1 MKRWIVLC
9 LSLLVLAGCAPVAS
23 QDKGE
28 EKKLSVVTTVFPAYD
43 WVREIVGENSENVDI
58 TWLMKSGVDVHSYQ
72 PTVDDLVTIS
82 NCDVLVY
89 VGGESESWME
99 EALAQGGKEGRVV
112 VNLMEELGDRV
123 KEEEPLPGVEE
134 DHDHDHDHDHDEEHQ
149 HEMDEHIWL
158 SLKNAVTL
166 TQTLAQKLG
175 QADPDHAQN
184 YLDAQKS
191 YQTKLE
197 QLDQEYQTMAQGAKY
212 DTVLFCD
219 RFPFRYLM
227 DDYGI
232 QYYAAFAGC
241 SAETEASFETV
252 AFLATTL
259 EGLDL
264 PCVLTIEGSDG
275 SLARTVWENTSQNK
289 QTVAQLNSLQ
299 AVTQQQAQQGLTYL
313 SAMEENLQVLT
324 KALNGV
330 G

>member
-1 MKRWIVLC
+1 MKRMIVLC
-9 LSLLVLAGCAPVAS
+9 LSLLLLAGCAPVAS

-43 WVREIVGENSENVDI
+43 WVREIVRENSENVDI

-134 DHDHDHDHDHDEEHQ
+134 DHDHDHEEEHE
-149 HEMDEHIWL
+149 HEADEHIWL

-175 QADPDHAQN
+175 QVDPNHAQS
-184 YLDAQKS
+184 YLEAQKS

-197 QLDQEYQTMAQGAKY
+197 QLDQDYQTMVQGAKY

-259 EGLDL
+259 EGLNL

-289 QTVAQLNSLQ
+289 QTMAQLNSLQ
-299 AVTQQQAQQGLTYL
+299 AVTQQQVQGGLTYL
-313 SAMEENLQVLT
+313 SAMEDNLQ
-324 KALNGV
+324 ALAQALQSEG
-330 G
+330 

>member
-1 MKRWIVLC
+1 MI
-9 LSLLVLAGCAPVAS
+9 LAGCAPAS
-23 QDKGE
+23 PQEKGE
-28 EKKLSVVTTVFPAYD
+28 EKKLSVVSTVFPAYD
-43 WVREIVGENSENVDI
+43 WVRELVGEDNQNVEV
-58 TWLMKSGVDVHSYQ
+58 TWLMKNGVDVHSYQ
-72 PTVDDLVTIS
+72 PTVDDLVSIA

-89 VGGESESWME
+89 VGGESESWMK

-112 VNLMEELGDRV
+112 VNLMEELGEGV

-134 DHDHDHDHDHDEEHQ
+134 DHDHDHNHEEGHE

-158 SLKNAVTL
+158 SLKHAVTL
-166 TQTLAQKLG
+166 TQALAQKLG
-175 QADPDHAQN
+175 QVDPHHAQN
-184 YLDAQKS
+184 YLEAQKS

-197 QLDQEYQTMAQGAKY
+197 QLDQAYQSMVQGAKY

-219 RFPFRYLM
+219 RFPFRYLL

-232 QYYAAFAGC
+232 QYYAAFSGC

-275 SLARTVWENTSQNK
+275 SLARTVWENTNQNK

-313 SAMEENLQVLT
+313 SAMEANLQALT
-324 KALNGV
+324 QAMN
-330 G
+330 

>member
-1 MKRWIVLC
+1 MKRWMLLC
-9 LSLLVLAGCAPVAS
+9 LSLLVLAGCTPAAT

-43 WVREIVGENSENVDI
+43 WVRELVGEDNQNVDI
-58 TWLMKSGVDVHSYQ
+58 TWLMNSGVDVHSYQ

-89 VGGESESWME
+89 VGGESESWMK

-112 VNLMEELGDRV
+112 VNLMEVLGEGV
-123 KEEEPLPGVEE
+123 KEEEPLPGLDD
-134 DHDHDHDHDHDEEHQ
+134 DHDHDHEEDHEH
-149 HEMDEHIWL
+149 EADEHIWL
-158 SLKNAVTL
+158 SLKHAVTL
-166 TQTLAQKLG
+166 TQTLAQTLG
-175 QADPDHAQN
+175 QVDPEHAQS
-184 YLDAQKS
+184 YLDAQKT
-191 YQTKLE
+191 YQAKLE
-197 QLDQEYQTMAQGAKY
+197 QLDQDYQSMVQGAKY

-219 RFPFRYLM
+219 RFPFRYLL

-232 QYYAAFAGC
+232 HYYAAFSGC

-252 AFLATTL
+252 AFLAKTL
-259 EGLDL
+259 QGLDL
-264 PCVLTIEGSDG
+264 PCVLTIEGNDG

-289 QTVAQLNSLQ
+289 QTVSQLNALQ

-324 KALNGV
+324 KALNGE

>member
-1 MKRWIVLC
+1 MKRMIVLC
-9 LSLLVLAGCAPVAS
+9 LSLLLLAGCAPVAS

-43 WVREIVGENSENVDI
+43 WVREIVRENSENVDI

-134 DHDHDHDHDHDEEHQ
+134 DHDHDHEEEHE
-149 HEMDEHIWL
+149 HEADEHIWL

-175 QADPDHAQN
+175 QVDPNHAQS
-184 YLDAQKS
+184 YLEAQKS

-197 QLDQEYQTMAQGAKY
+197 QLDQDYQTMVQGAKY

-259 EGLDL
+259 EGLNL

-289 QTVAQLNSLQ
+289 QTMAQLNSLQ
-299 AVTQQQAQQGLTYL
+299 AVTQQQVQEGLTYL
-313 SAMEENLQVLT
+313 SAMEDNLQ
-324 KALNGV
+324 ALAQALQSEG
-330 G
+330 

>member
-28 EKKLSVVTTVFPAYD
+28 EKKLSVVTTVFPVYD

-72 PTVDDLVTIS
+72 STVDDLVTIS

-134 DHDHDHDHDHDEEHQ
+134 DHDHDHDHDEDHQ

-184 YLDAQKS
+184 YLDALKS

-299 AVTQQQAQQGLTYL
+299 AVTQQQAQEGLTYL
-313 SAMEENLQVLT
+313 SAMESNLQ
-324 KALNGV
+324 ALAQALQNEG
-330 G
+330 

>member
-1 MKRWIVLC
+1 MKRWMLLC
-9 LSLLVLAGCAPVAS
+9 LSLLVLAGCAPAPS
-23 QDKGE
+23 QGE
-28 EKKLSVVTTVFPAYD
+28 QREEKKKLSVVTTVFPAYD
-43 WVREIVGENSENVDI
+43 WVREIAGENSQGVDV
-58 TWLMKSGVDVHSYQ
+58 TWLMKNGVDVHSYQ
-72 PTVDDLVTIS
+72 PTVEDLVTIS

-112 VNLMEELGDRV
+112 INLMEELGDRV

-134 DHDHDHDHDHDEEHQ
+134 DHDHQHEEEHE
-149 HEMDEHIWL
+149 HETDEHIWL
-158 SLKNAVTL
+158 SVKNAAFL
-166 TQTLAQKLG
+166 TQILAQKLG
-175 QADPDHAQN
+175 QADPAHAQT
-184 YLDAQKS
+184 YLDGQSA

-197 QLDQEYQTMAQGAKY
+197 QLDQAYQTMVQGAKY

-219 RFPFRYLM
+219 RFPFRYLL

-232 QYYAAFAGC
+232 RYYAAFAGC

-259 EGLDL
+259 QGLDL

-289 QTVAQLNSLQ
+289 QTVARLNSLQ
-299 AVTQQQAQQGLTYL
+299 AVTQQQAREGMTYL
-313 SAMEENLQVLT
+313 SAMEANLQ
-324 KALNGV
+324 ALAQALQSEG
-330 G
+330 

>member
-1 MKRWIVLC
+1 MKRWMLMC
-9 LSLLVLAGCAPVAS
+9 LSLLVLAGCTPAQP
-23 QDKGE
+23 QKE
-28 EKKLSVVTTVFPAYD
+28 PEQEKLSVVTTVFPAYD

-72 PTVDDLVTIS
+72 PTVDDLVTIA

-89 VGGESESWME
+89 VGGESESWMD
-99 EALAQGGKEGRVV
+99 EALAQEGKEGRVV
-112 VNLMEELGDRV
+112 VNLMEELGDGV
-123 KEEEPLPGVEE
+123 KEELPLPGLDD
-134 DHDHDHDHDHDEEHQ
+134 DHDHEEGDGHDHGA
-149 HEMDEHIWL
+149 DEHIWL

-175 QADPDHAQN
+175 QADPDHAQD
-184 YLDAQKS
+184 YLDAQKT

-197 QLDQEYQTMAQGAKY
+197 ELDGAYAQMVEGAKY

-219 RFPFRYLM
+219 RFPFRYLL

-232 QYYAAFAGC
+232 HYYAAFSGC

-252 AFLATTL
+252 AFLAQTL

-289 QTVAQLNSLQ
+289 QTVVELNSLQ
-299 AVTQQQAQQGLTYL
+299 AVTQQQAQEGLTYL
-313 SAMEENLQVLT
+313 TAMEANLQALT
-324 KALNGV
+324 TALNG
-330 G
+330 GE

>member
-1 MKRWIVLC
+1 MKRMIALC
-9 LSLLVLAGCAPVAS
+9 LSLLVLAGCAPAAT

-123 KEEEPLPGVEE
+123 KEEELLPGVEE
-134 DHDHDHDHDHDEEHQ
+134 DHDHDHEEEHE
-149 HEMDEHIWL
+149 HEADEHIWL

-175 QADPDHAQN
+175 QVDPNHAQS
-184 YLDAQKS
+184 YLEAQKS
-191 YQTKLE
+191 YQTKLG
-197 QLDQEYQTMAQGAKY
+197 QLDQDYQTMVQGAKY

-299 AVTQQQAQQGLTYL
+299 AVTQQQAQEGLTYL
-313 SAMEENLQVLT
+313 SAMEANLQ
-324 KALNGV
+324 ALAQALQSEG
-330 G
+330 

>member
-1 MKRWIVLC
+1 MKRMIALC
-9 LSLLVLAGCAPVAS
+9 FFLLVLAGCAPAAT

-134 DHDHDHDHDHDEEHQ
+134 DHDHEEEHE
-149 HEMDEHIWL
+149 HEADEHIWL

-175 QADPDHAQN
+175 QADPNHAQS
-184 YLDAQKS
+184 YLEAQKS

-197 QLDQEYQTMAQGAKY
+197 QLDQDYQTMVQWAKY

-232 QYYAAFAGC
+232 HYYAAFAGC

-275 SLARTVWENTSQNK
+275 SLAQTVWENTSQNK
-289 QTVAQLNSLQ
+289 QTVARLNSLQ
-299 AVTQQQAQQGLTYL
+299 AVTEQQAQEGLTYL
-313 SAMEENLQVLT
+313 SAMEDNLQ
-324 KALNGV
+324 ALAQALQSEG
-330 G
+330 

>member
-1 MKRWIVLC
+1 MIVLC
-9 LSLLVLAGCAPVAS
+9 LSLLLLAGCAPVAS

-43 WVREIVGENSENVDI
+43 WVREIVRENSENVDI

-134 DHDHDHDHDHDEEHQ
+134 DHDHDHEEEHE
-149 HEMDEHIWL
+149 HEADEHIWL

-175 QADPDHAQN
+175 QVDPNHAQS
-184 YLDAQKS
+184 YLEAQKS

-197 QLDQEYQTMAQGAKY
+197 QLDQDYQTMVQGAKY

-259 EGLDL
+259 EGLNL

-289 QTVAQLNSLQ
+289 QTMAQLNSLQ
-299 AVTQQQAQQGLTYL
+299 AVTQQQVQEGLTYL
-313 SAMEENLQVLT
+313 SAMEDNLQ
-324 KALNGV
+324 ALAQALQSEG
-330 G
+330 

>member
-1 MKRWIVLC
+1 MKRMIVLC
-9 LSLLVLAGCAPVAS
+9 LSLLLLAGCAPVAS

-43 WVREIVGENSENVDI
+43 WVREIVRENSENVDI

-123 KEEEPLPGVEE
+123 KEEKPLPGVEE
-134 DHDHDHDHDHDEEHQ
+134 DHDHDHEEEHE
-149 HEMDEHIWL
+149 HEADEHIWL

-175 QADPDHAQN
+175 QVDPNHAQS
-184 YLDAQKS
+184 YLEAQKS

-197 QLDQEYQTMAQGAKY
+197 QLDQDYQTMVQEAKY

-259 EGLDL
+259 EGLNL

-299 AVTQQQAQQGLTYL
+299 AVTQQQAQEGLTYL
-313 SAMEENLQVLT
+313 SAMEDNLQ
-324 KALNGV
+324 ALAQALQSEG
-330 G
+330 